1 MATNTPTQP
10 AHPPAAAIEV
20 CGGNVSF
27 LHKGAGAPL
36 VVLHHSISSHG
47 WLPLHERLAGRF
59 AVHVPDLPGWGD
71 SDRPD
76 WARNVRD
83 LAILVELWLEAMDLR
98 GVTLVGCG
106 FGGWVAAELA
116 TMNQR
121 RLAGLVLVGAAGIR
135 PREGAIIDQLV
146 VDYIDYVRGGFHDE
160 AEFERYFGDD
170 PPRETR
176 MLLYGG
182 REMTMRVTWKPWMFN
197 DALPVLLTGVHT
209 PTLVVWGAHDA
220 IVPLDCGEQFAEAA
234 PNATLR
240 VIEDG
245 GHLLDFERPDA
256 LAELIEDFAGGA

>member
-1 MATNTPTQP
+1 MTTDTPAQLTQP
-10 AHPPAAAIEV
+10 PGAAIEV
-20 CGGNVSF
+20 CGGNVSY

-59 AVHVPDLPGWGD
+59 AVHVPDLPGWGA

-76 WARNVRD
+76 WARSVRD
-83 LAILVELWLEAMDLR
+83 IAILVELWMDALGLDR
-98 GVTLVGCG
+98 VTLVGCG

-135 PREGAIIDQLV
+135 PREGAIVDQLV
-146 VDYIDYVRGGFHDE
+146 VDYVEYVNSGFHDE
-160 AEFERYFGDD
+160 AEFDRYFGDD

-197 DALPVLLTGVHT
+197 DALPVLLAGVQT

-220 IVPLDCGEQFAEAA
+220 IVPLDCGEQFAEVT
-234 PNATLR
+234 PNATLQ

-245 GHLLDFERPDA
+245 GHFLDFERPDA
-256 LAELIEDFAGGA
+256 LAELIEGSQAEA